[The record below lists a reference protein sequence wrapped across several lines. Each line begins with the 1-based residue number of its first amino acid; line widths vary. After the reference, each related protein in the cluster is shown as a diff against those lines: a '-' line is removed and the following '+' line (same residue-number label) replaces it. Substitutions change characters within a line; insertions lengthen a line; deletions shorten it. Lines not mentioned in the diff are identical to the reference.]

1 MTMNA
6 SRRHFLGSAAAA
18 TALFSMRPAAAAPVL
33 KVPEIDRLEIRIVID
48 SGHELYLD
56 KTEHPLVKVERSGI
70 GLVGNGRSL
79 QAIDSQWGLSLHL
92 KSTRDGVVRQQL
104 LDFGSTPDVMLNNF
118 KVLGL
123 DAAQLDGLILSHG
136 HGDHYGGLIG
146 FLEAYRAN
154 LRPNI
159 PLVVGGEDN
168 FCFQLQKGPDGQPKQ
183 FTVLDRA
190 DLQRLSVNWSTAEK
204 PRLIGDHAFSTGA
217 VPRTTF
223 EKVQANTLVEYGQ
236 HDGAGCDAGHFSA
249 AELKGN
255 LESNQH
261 WHEHATCFHLRGR
274 GLVMISSCG
283 HGGMVNA
290 VRQAQKVSGIQKVH
304 ALIGGFHL
312 YPAQA
317 SYVTEVA
324 QAVKALQPDLVLPM
338 HCSGTNFVAAAHELM
353 PDQLIT
359 STTGNRLTLGV

>member
-1 MTMNA
+1 MTMQS
-6 SRRHFLGSAAAA
+6 SRRHFLGAAAAA
-18 TALFSMRPAAAAPVL
+18 TAALAVRPAFAAPPL
-33 KVPEIDRLEIRIVID
+33 KVPEIDKLEIRVVID

-70 GLVGNGRSL
+70 GLYGNGKSL
-79 QAIDSQWGLSLHL
+79 TALDSQWGLSLHL
-92 KSTRDGVVRQQL
+92 VSTRNGVARQQM

-118 KVLGL
+118 KLL
-123 DAAQLDGLILSHG
+123 KIDPAQLDGLILSHG
-136 HGDHYGGLIG
+136 HGDHYGGLVG
-146 FLEAYRAN
+146 FLEAFRGQ
-154 LRPNI
+154 LKPDI

-168 FCFQLQKGPDGQPKQ
+168 FCFQLQKGPDGQPRP

-190 DLQRLSVNWSTAEK
+190 DLDRLVKWSTAEK
-204 PRLIGDHAFSTGA
+204 PRLILDHGFSTGA

-236 HDGAGCDAGHFSA
+236 HDGAGCDTGHFSA

-261 WHEHATCFHLRGR
+261 WHEHATCFNLRGR

-283 HGGMVNA
+283 HGGMINA
-290 VRQAQKVSGIQKVH
+290 VKQAQKVSGVQKVH

-317 SYVTEVA
+317 GYVTEVA
-324 QAVKALQPDLVLPM
+324 QAVKALQPDLVIPM
-338 HCSGTNFVAAAHELM
+338 HCSGTNFVAAAHEIM

-359 STTGNRLTLGV
+359 STTGNRLTLGA